1 MADLRIGILGSGN
14 MFDTH
19 FRALRTMP
27 GVKVVAVACGS
38 RAGRKAERHDLIWVE
53 SAQAMADREDI
64 DAVVVTTPHALH
76 AAHALPC
83 LRAGKHVLVEKP
95 MDVSAESCDRMIRAA
110 EAAKVNLMVAHS
122 HRYWAA
128 GRLTK
133 SLLQDGA
140 IGELRMVRDTLITAG
155 SLEGAG
161 GSWHT
166 DPELAGRGHLIG
178 YGCHVVDRLRWWF
191 SGECEA
197 VFASDLQFRTDAP
210 VETAG
215 MLQLRFV
222 GNGMASFWWS
232 QCTPSPAFPELVCG
246 AELVGTEG
254 IIDCRTYGQLRIAR
268 KQVGDWELVYD
279 QTQMPDAR
287 DRTFEAQAR
296 EFVQSILE
304 QRAPE
309 VTGADG
315 RAVVEII
322 EGAYRSADTATSVR
336 LR

>member
-1 MADLRIGILGSGN
+1 MTDVRIGILGSGN

-19 FRALRTMP
+19 FRAFSAVS
-27 GVKVVAVACGS
+27 GAQVVAVACGS
-38 RAGRKAERHDLIWVE
+38 RAARKAETHDLIWAE
-53 SAQAMADREDI
+53 SAQAMADRDDI
-64 DAVVVTTPHALH
+64 DAVVVATPHALH

-83 LRAGKHVLVEKP
+83 LRAGKHVMVEKP
-95 MDVSAESCDRMIRAA
+95 MDVSVESCDRMIRAA
-110 EAAKVNLMVAHS
+110 ETSKVTLMVAHS

-140 IGELRMVRDTLITAG
+140 IGDLKMVRDTLVTAG

-166 DPELAGRGHLIG
+166 DPDVGGRGYLIG

-191 SGECEA
+191 GTDCEA
-197 VFASDLQFRTDAP
+197 VFASDLQFRTDTP

-215 MLQLRFV
+215 MLQLRFLRE
-222 GNGMASFWWS
+222 GMASFWWN
-232 QCTPSPAFPELVCG
+232 QCTPSPGFPDMVCG
-246 AELVGTEG
+246 AELVGSEG
-254 IIDCRTYGQLRIAR
+254 IIDCRTYGRLRIAR

-279 QTQMPDAR
+279 QMQAPDAR

-296 EFVQSILE
+296 EFVTSLLE
-304 QRAPE
+304 QRPPE
-309 VTGADG
+309 ITGADG

-322 EGAYRSADTATSVR
+322 EAAYRSADTGTSIR

>member
-1 MADLRIGILGSGN
+1 MSDLRIGIVGSGN

-19 FRALRTMP
+19 LRAFTAVP
-27 GVKVVAVACGS
+27 GAKVVAVACGS
-38 RAGRKAERHDLIWVE
+38 RAARKAETHDLIWVE
-53 SAQAMADREDI
+53 SAQAMANREDI
-64 DAVVVTTPHALH
+64 DAAVIATPHALH

-83 LRAGKHVLVEKP
+83 LRAGKHVMVEKP
-95 MDVSAESCDRMIRAA
+95 MDVSVESCDRMIRAA
-110 EAAKVNLMVAHS
+110 DAAKVNLMVAHS
-122 HRYWAA
+122 HRYWPA

-140 IGELRMVRDTLITAG
+140 IGELRMVRDTLVKAG

-166 DPELAGRGHLIG
+166 DPELAGRGNLISH
-178 YGCHVVDRLRWWF
+178 GCQVVDRLRWWF
-191 SGECEA
+191 AGECEA

-210 VETAG
+210 METAG

-232 QCTPSPAFPELVCG
+232 QCTPSPSFAGLVCG

-254 IIDCRTYGQLRIAR
+254 IIDYRTYGQLRIAR

-279 QTQMPDAR
+279 QTQVPDAR

-304 QRAPE
+304 QRPPE
-309 VTGADG
+309 VTGVDG